1 MGYKVLLHDN
11 AVRALNNLD
20 GISKE
25 RIKKGLKVL
34 ETDPYR
40 NRPGADIKKLKGT
53 KGRED
58 AYRLR
63 IGDYRAVY
71 GVADSTVRV
80 TRLQH
85 RGEGY
90 DWLN

>member
-1 MGYKVLLHDN
+1 MAYKVLLHD
-11 AVRALNNLD
+11 AVVRALNNLD
-20 GISKE
+20 AITKE
-25 RIKKGLKVL
+25 RIKKGLRVL
-34 ETDPYR
+34 ESDPYR
-40 NRPGADIKKLKGT
+40 KRPGADIKKLKGT
-53 KGRED
+53 KGRQD

-63 IGDYRAVY
+63 IGDYRAIYDVS
-71 GVADSTVRV
+71 DSTVKV